1 MRQRLRNKRRITSR
15 RKKIN
20 VENLGD
26 CHNGIAI
33 EDGSEHC
40 RAMGKNVITGIVMLN
55 GRNHCVK
62 TPQAGWHVG

>member
-1 MRQRLRNKRRITSR
+1 M
-15 RKKIN
+15 
-20 VENLGD
+20 ENLGD